1 MGYRTFVFYIWL
13 ILNYFTVLF
22 YGGTGE
28 RQFWKP
34 IYTGIDVVSEV
45 NLQFLKLVK
54 RGIDTFMIIFWAPKF
69 NDTFC
74 IHSRLDAVDLDHGVS
89 LCNLIFFRIL
99 VYLVIKKT
107 CTVKTFL
114 HNFSGH
120 YCEARKIPFNYRN
133 KLF

>member
-1 MGYRTFVFYIWL
+1 MVIFL
-13 ILNYFTVLF
+13 IPKYNAAEKQVLH
-22 YGGTGE
+22 Y
-28 RQFWKP
+28 
-34 IYTGIDVVSEV
+34 
-45 NLQFLKLVK
+45 
-54 RGIDTFMIIFWAPKF
+54 
-69 NDTFC
+69 TFC